1 MVISLTTDRYPFNIL
16 LLSDTHFH
24 YGDKFPAYL
33 TGFFRDLLPDLI
45 LHCGDLYDRDLLP
58 GLSRL
63 APMYA
68 VRGNRDILS
77 WFRLPPCIDLT
88 VSELR
93 VHMEHG
99 QGNFAQYLLKKLR
112 ILCHRFLNKP
122 WEHEKVTRVPRNFRD
137 YDVCIAGHTHHLQIF
152 RSESTL
158 IVNPGHLNL
167 YHGRETEAPSFL
179 LMSVTEDGIVFRKFI
194 LHDRKITEEKPE
206 RFGLRFGTGNAA

>member
-24 YGDKFPAYL
+24 HGDKLPAYL
-33 TGFFRDLLPDLI
+33 TEFFRDLLPDLI
-45 LHCGDLYDRDLLP
+45 LHCGDLCDRDLLT
-58 GLSRL
+58 GLGRL
-63 APMYA
+63 APAYA

-77 WFRLPPCIDLT
+77 WFCLPPSMDLT
-88 VSELR
+88 VSGLR

-99 QGNFAQYLLKKLR
+99 QGNLAQYFWKKILILWHRLLNR
-112 ILCHRFLNKP
+112 S
-122 WEHEKVTRVPRNFRD
+122 WEHMKVTRVPRNFRD

-167 YHGRETEAPSFL
+167 YHGRETEDPSFL
-179 LMSVTEDGIVFRKFI
+179 LMSVTADGIFFRKFI
-194 LHDRKITEEKPE
+194 IHDRKIAEEKPE